1 MAFNVKENIA
11 SDVMEDGMIPTLQA
25 LGDSEDQG
33 NWPHLEA
40 LIPHYESFWV
50 KYVFPL
56 RSEGA
61 IWFKRG
67 IDHRLESMAIASY
80 SAFTALA
87 RARHKIFEEHEG
99 YRHIEELYMQLQRAG
114 EVGVKLIKE
123 FNDIEGEFLA
133 KKHTVNAG
141 PLESLIESRLKK
153 YRNLLHDAA
162 LAIPK
167 GELGYLIPKPDK
179 LLEYAQWS
187 KTMFHFR
194 DGDFVSAESQ
204 VKGDFFATASTLE
217 AAWKAMSTAFD
228 SLILKVE
235 FQRVLHQG
243 DSAVVPSSAVSLT
256 ASGNFSIGKSQ
267 TESSG
272 RNVFTIVPLPK
283 RR

>member
-1 MAFNVKENIA
+1 MEENIA
-11 SDVMEDGMIPTLQA
+11 SDVLEDRMIPTLQA
-25 LGDSEDQG
+25 LGDSEEQR
-33 NWPHLEA
+33 NWPYMGA
-40 LIPHYESFWV
+40 LIPHYESFWA

-61 IWFKRG
+61 IWLKQG
-67 IDHRLESMAIASY
+67 IDHRLESMAMASY
-80 SAFTALA
+80 SAFTVLA
-87 RARHKIFEEHEG
+87 RARYKIFEEHED
-99 YRHIEELYMQLQRAG
+99 YRHVEELYMQLQRAG

-123 FNDIEGEFLA
+123 FNDIEGGFLG
-133 KKHTVNAG
+133 KRHPVDVS

-153 YRNLLHDAA
+153 YRNLLHDVK

-167 GELGYLIPKPDK
+167 GELGRMIPKPDK

-187 KTMFHFR
+187 QTMFHFR
-194 DGDFVSAESQ
+194 EEDFVSAESQ
-204 VKGDFFATASTLE
+204 VKSDFFATASTLE
-217 AAWKAMSTAFD
+217 AAWKAMSRAFD

-243 DSAVVPSSAVSLT
+243 DSAVLPSSAVPVT
-256 ASGNFSIGKSQ
+256 ASGSFSIGKSQ
-267 TESSG
+267 TENSD